1 MNVYDYIK
9 NYCDFHGIEKFTVKD
24 KFVTKSQT
32 TETLQFSGG
41 IAFFYKV
48 IAEGEIT
55 DIANLQKKFLEIDT
69 PTDFW
74 DLSPVVEVVD
84 FGTIQKVSSNFIFSA
99 DNTLDFKLYENT
111 PDAMFANIN
120 NFCAQYI
127 YVTPL
132 STATTEIPATT
143 SAAAKDNTI
152 VKVKVN
158 Y

>member
-24 KFVTKSQT
+24 KFVTKSQIS
-32 TETLQFSGG
+32 ETLQFSGG
-41 IAFFYKV
+41 IAFFYRV

-55 DIANLQKKFLEIDT
+55 DVANLQKKFLEIDT

-74 DLSPVVEVVD
+74 DLSPVVEIVD

-99 DNTLDFKLYENT
+99 ANTLDFKLFEGT
-111 PDAMFANIN
+111 ADAMFATIN

-132 STATTEIPATT
+132 PATT
-143 SAAAKDNTI
+143 SAEPGAKASGDNTV